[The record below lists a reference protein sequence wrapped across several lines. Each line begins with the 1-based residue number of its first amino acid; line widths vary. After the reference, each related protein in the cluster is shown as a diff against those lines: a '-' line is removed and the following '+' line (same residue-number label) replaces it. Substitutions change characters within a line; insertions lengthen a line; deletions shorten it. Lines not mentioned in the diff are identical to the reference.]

1 MQIFIKT
8 LKGKTIVLD
17 IEEWHT
23 IKDIKTMI
31 QDRDGIPFEA
41 IRLANLG
48 RTLSD
53 DNKTTLIFSE
63 KFQKIKNPIFC
74 WKLIQFKLNQKF
86 KNQKEEILIEID
98 YIKDYNISYFF
109 FFYLNFLWFFFSFSK
124 K

>member
-53 DNKTTLIFSE
+53 DNKT
-63 KFQKIKNPIFC
+63 
-74 WKLIQFKLNQKF
+74 
-86 KNQKEEILIEID
+86 
-98 YIKDYNISYFF
+98 IKDYNISYFF